1 MAMRIT
7 MSCESMIE
15 RLLCLSHDRVSK
27 ATRQTPFR
35 QSFLHPTMMRASL
48 LLLAVAI
55 SPIGSQLSHAEQDKR
70 AAGYPSGG
78 EVFVQYCMS

>member
-1 MAMRIT
+1 MP
-7 MSCESMIE
+7 
-15 RLLCLSHDRVSK
+15 SHDRVSK

>member
-15 RLLCLSHDRVSK
+15 RLLCLRMTASRRPRVRRLFAS
-27 ATRQTPFR
+27 P
-35 QSFLHPTMMRASL
+35 FLHPTMMRASL

-70 AAGYPSGG
+70 AGG
-78 EVFVQYCMS
+78 SQNGEIFVQYCMS

>member
-1 MAMRIT
+1 MR
-7 MSCESMIE
+7 E
-15 RLLCLSHDRVSK
+15 RLEGHAS
-27 ATRQTPFR
+27 QTPFR
-35 QSFLHPTMMRASL
+35 LSCTPPMRASL

>member
-1 MAMRIT
+1 MP
-7 MSCESMIE
+7 
-15 RLLCLSHDRVSK
+15 SHDRVSK

-55 SPIGSQLSHAEQDKR
+55 SPTGSQLSHAEQDKR
-70 AAGYPSGG
+70 AGG
-78 EVFVQYCMS
+78 SQNGEIFVQYCMS